1 MSVWSECLALRA
13 TTTGWLEGAVSRRV
27 LAEFEPRGSVG
38 PGDPFT

>member
-27 LAEFEPRGSVG
+27 LAESNRAGA
-38 PGDPFT
+38 